1 MERTLTG
8 LQGTIP
14 GITLLLLYVNNIP
27 NVATSTAKLFADDT
41 KISRELDHVNDTSAL
56 KSDLDS
62 LKNWT
67 RSLHVKFNPQKCEVT
82 RITHKQDKSKHPYYL
97 SNTELKSVNSY
108 KETKLIEGMT
118 VRQTALYFG
127 QYFN

>member
-14 GITLLLLYVNNIP
+14 GTTLLLLYVNNIP
-27 NVATSTAKLFADDT
+27 NVVTSTAKLFADVT
-41 KISRELDHVNDTSAL
+41 KIYRELNHANYTSAL

-67 RSLHVKFNPQKCEVT
+67 RSLHVKFNPQSAK
-82 RITHKQDKSKHPYYL
+82 
-97 SNTELKSVNSY
+97 
-108 KETKLIEGMT
+108 
-118 VRQTALYFG
+118 
-127 QYFN
+127 